1 MAQGG
6 PTPTPPPTS
15 TPGGAGGSARS
26 GLNVR
31 DMLNPGNN
39 DSHGRSSTDS
49 DMLNAL
55 NRRGPQ

>member
-6 PTPTPPPTS
+6 PTPPPTS
-15 TPGGAGGSARS
+15 TPGGGGSARS